1 MFDVPGTYYSAYAV
15 AGSIVSIMML
25 TGYIS
30 GSNFNPAITIGH
42 LVTQLISVKI
52 NKDDIIEHLLY
63 IIVQMIFAIPAAY
76 IGYGINRGT
85 MYFDTP
91 IDATSANAFFAELVY
106 STLIVGVALMIGNLN
121 DSIIIGTIGVGSAYF
136 GGVLAVGL
144 ISGGCF
150 NPAVG
155 LAVNLVNY
163 SVHQTHINKLWIYL
177 IAPALGGAIG
187 GVLNTVFLA
196 ELKSQK
202 KSRVEPL

>member
-1 MFDVPGTYYSAYAV
+1 MWRRLIAEGLGTFLFTLSISTSHYGVFDVPGTYYSAYAV

-91 IDATSANAFFAELVY
+91 IDATSANAFFCRTCVFD
-106 STLIVGVALMIGNLN
+106 SDSRSSFN
-121 DSIIIGTIGVGSAYF
+121 DRKLKWLDHHRDYWSGFSLFWRSFSGRAYIRW
-136 GGVLAVGL
+136 VL
-144 ISGGCF
+144 
-150 NPAVG
+150 
-155 LAVNLVNY
+155 
-163 SVHQTHINKLWIYL
+163 
-177 IAPALGGAIG
+177 
-187 GVLNTVFLA
+187 
-196 ELKSQK
+196 
-202 KSRVEPL
+202 